1 VRSFRTWLTA
11 IPLALVIGGIVI
23 SPINAQNLESKT
35 GAGPRGTAVAP
46 STNPSQAEPMP
57 QPPVGMDKS
66 GTPVARS
73 ADNSREAMSGNSQR
87 SGTKP
92 KGP

>member
-1 VRSFRTWLTA
+1 
-11 IPLALVIGGIVI
+11 
-23 SPINAQNLESKT
+23 
-35 GAGPRGTAVAP
+35 
-46 STNPSQAEPMP
+46 MP